1 MQTLPNRIHVVAFD
15 VPYPADYG
23 GVIDIYHKLEA
34 LHAQGLDIVLHMYH
48 YGRKKNKAKLSKFCS
63 NLYYYKRSTYKN
75 PFIGSMPYIVNSRGS
90 DELLSR
96 LQKDNAPILFEGL
109 HCTFHLS
116 APSLKKR
123 YKIVRTHNIEHHYYK
138 HLEKSEMRYFKKY
151 FFRIEAEKLRKYE
164 SVLKHASLIA
174 AISPNDAKHFSK
186 KYGNTIYLPA
196 FHSNNEVKYPGAKG
210 KYLLYHGNLAV
221 PENYK
226 AAMELIRNVFSKVG
240 TKSIIAGNN
249 PPKELQILCEKYDNI
264 ELQTNLTTNTIH
276 ELIAKA
282 HINVLHTN
290 QNTGIKLK
298 LLNALYRGKF
308 AVVNPLMVQG
318 SGLEKLCSVGK
329 DFEEMRSKIE
339 EYLLLDYSEAYFSK
353 RKDMLLANY
362 GNASGANKLIENITF
377 PSQNIA
383 TRRADNKLIEGL
395 SQLSSFMSYFS
406 L

>member
-1 MQTLPNRIHVVAFD
+1 MQTLPRRIHVVAFD

-23 GVIDIYHKLEA
+23 GVIDIYHKLGA
-34 LHAQGLDIVLHMYH
+34 LKAEGIDIVLHMYH
-48 YGRKKNKAKLSKFCS
+48 YGRAKNKAKLSKFCS

-90 DELLSR
+90 DELLAR

-116 APSLKKR
+116 APSLKNR
-123 YKIVRTHNIEHHYYK
+123 FKIVRTHNIEHHYYK

-164 SVLKHASLIA
+164 NVLKQSSLIA
-174 AISPNDAKHFSK
+174 AISPNDTKHFSK
-186 KYGNTIYLPA
+186 KYGNTVYLPA
-196 FHSNNEVKYPGAKG
+196 FHSNNEMTYPGSAG
-210 KYLLYHGNLAV
+210 DYLLYHGNLAV

-226 AAMELIRNVFSKVG
+226 AAMELIQHVFSKQK
-240 TKSIIAGNN
+240 TRSIIAGNH
-249 PPKELQILCEKYDNI
+249 PPKELQQLCDKYDNV
-264 ELQTNLTTNTIH
+264 ELKTDLSTEAIH
-276 ELIAKA
+276 DLIANA

-298 LLNALYRGKF
+298 LLNALYLGKF
-308 AVVNPLMVQG
+308 AVVNPLMVEG

-329 DFEEMRSKIE
+329 SFEEMRAQVE
-339 EYLLLDYSEAYFSK
+339 EYMLLDYTEAYFSK
-353 RKDMLLANY
+353 RKEMLLDSF
-362 GNASGANKLIENITF
+362 GNSAGAKKLIENITF
-377 PSQNIA
+377 PDNIIA
-383 TRRADNKLIEGL
+383 SRRADNKILEGL

>member
-1 MQTLPNRIHVVAFD
+1 MPTLPKRIHVVAFD

-34 LHAQGLDIVLHMYH
+34 LHSQGLDIVLHMYH
-48 YGRKKNKAKLSKFCS
+48 YGRERNKAKLNKFCG

-75 PFIGSMPYIVNSRGS
+75 PFIGSLPYIVNSRGS
-90 DELLSR
+90 DELLAR

-109 HCTFHLS
+109 HCTFHLN
-116 APSLKKR
+116 APSLKNR
-123 YKIVRTHNIEHHYYK
+123 FKIVRTHNIEHHYYK

-164 SVLKHASLIA
+164 SVLKHASLVA
-174 AISPNDAKHFSK
+174 AISPNDTKHFSK
-186 KYGNTIYLPA
+186 KYGETIYLPA
-196 FHSNNEVKYPGAKG
+196 FHSNNEMTYPGAKG
-210 KYLLYHGNLAV
+210 NYLLYHGNLAV

-226 AAMELIRNVFSKVG
+226 AAMELIQNVFSKID

-249 PPKELQILCEKYDNI
+249 PPKELQQLCEKYDNI
-264 ELQTNLTTNTIH
+264 ELQTDLSTEAIH
-276 ELIAKA
+276 ELIANA

-308 AVVNPLMVQG
+308 AVVNPLMVEG

-329 DFEEMRSKIE
+329 TFEEMKAKVE
-339 EYLLLDYSEAYFSK
+339 EYMLLDYTEAYFTK
-353 RKDMLLANY
+353 RKETLLADF
-362 GNASGANKLIENITF
+362 GNQAGAEKLVENISF
-377 PSQNIA
+377 PTQSKA
-383 TRRADNKLIEGL
+383 SRRADNKLLEGL